1 MTTMMMAR
9 IKQTNLMISNQKHK
23 LQPSNKI
30 KQQIVKSQKGL
41 TVGEER
47 YRWMKNNKRQ
57 DDENICDDKE
67 AKKHAAKVKATH
79 DRKKQVEKLQKEKEE
94 MQQAIKHG
102 VEEAMSKKEATRNK
116 NNKRQRM

>member
-1 MTTMMMAR
+1 M
-9 IKQTNLMISNQKHK
+9 
-23 LQPSNKI
+23 
-30 KQQIVKSQKGL
+30 KSQKGL